1 MDDEFHVNPK
11 WGITRLGGRQ
21 WFEHQSD
28 IDEGLT
34 HVGGYTFE
42 ALDDIITRAY
52 GRKTAWDVWSV
63 PFPSKKKVE
72 ERLPLIKA
80 MLGNAVWANVR
91 DSKLHMVFIPG
102 TTTWG
107 EMFQLA
113 GVSIL
118 NEAKSSKRQSA
129 LLSRR
134 ALSHTTANLVIKEV
148 AADAYA
154 TKDFGSDTEMLL
166 DGTGLIRRSL
176 FETMVAEWHDR
187 VRDEYPMFRIDAM
200 AARFD
205 RALIVN
211 LRAGTPLGLIK
222 GNFAISDDDF
232 MDEHHPGAAIVVP
245 EGSYKPGMYM
255 PEGTNFVTAEV
266 QEWHPEVRTD
276 QQTMIDLRS
285 AFNDHFTTDIAVDFF
300 SKEKEKVISGD
311 ILGHVSDIVNANV
324 DAIRSGDG
332 EMRDITIKWNA
343 AEWVARGLDLRSS
356 ESMLRGVA
364 EAKARVILQ
373 EPEGRPSKFKLTVPC
388 SYYMQVVSTS
398 AARMWGYQ
406 SKVTTGTARVWWAM
420 KVIVISDDDF
430 VSHYVRFGGHDL
442 DDFFKV
448 FFRTI
453 NGVRSLLIVRS
464 PNELGGYGVFNY
476 HEGDKYPV
484 WKKANGDIIEFP
496 EIKGRLPKPLDQ
508 AHADGDTV
516 IYELDND
523 IADSYTHKQVTRE
536 EVWDKFVQAVGRKK
550 LAGMLVNA
558 TMFWALV
565 MEKPVP
571 VGYGTLEDYID
582 WPTQGDLTAEAALSL
597 EFLATLLIAT
607 AINSGRPVDEKFYV
621 DRKIGQ
627 SVEKLIDAGVIRKP
641 NLVSTG
647 PKAFLSVRF
656 RHVSEEVQ
664 KYLDFVK
671 LKANEATPPEG
682 LEELGA
688 LRLGTFGGFH
698 GGTGSR
704 ASDAGQIL
712 RNFRTAT
719 AIQWNLADQ
728 IEMALRQRA
737 LENNVD
743 REPKKVKLS
752 DATWKQLY
760 SDLVDALS
768 TNALGRPREE
778 HEVHNYVLSL
788 ALTSYTMRK
797 GYINTEGN
805 RQKGIGYCQYLNC
818 TMKATGAP
826 YVSKGIKYQVC
837 STHARQLR
845 MDPKRAAKLQ
855 RAWFTDQPV
864 TNPEVFPMYIA
875 ALERMGLCKP
885 LGTDQ
890 YPYDAW
896 NVECSNCHKT
906 HQFRKATQYQKFM
919 VLGLCKDCRK
929 LLGK

>member
-1 MDDEFHVNPK
+1 MDDEFYVNPR
-11 WGITRLGGRQ
+11 WGITRLGGREY
-21 WFEHQSD
+21 FD
-28 IDEGLT
+28 RNLDKGLT

-42 ALDDIITRAY
+42 ALDNIITQAY

-63 PFPSKKKVE
+63 PFPSKKHME

-91 DSKLHMVFIPG
+91 DNKLHMVFIPG

-118 NEAKSSKRQSA
+118 NEAKSSKRQAA

-134 ALSHTTANLVIKEV
+134 ALSHVTDNLVVKEV
-148 AADAYA
+148 AMDAYA
-154 TKDFGSDTEMLL
+154 TKDFGSDTEKLL
-166 DGTGLIRRSL
+166 DGTGLARRSRY
-176 FETMVAEWHDR
+176 ETMVAEWNER
-187 VRDEYPMFRIDAM
+187 VRDEYPQFRIDAM
-200 AARFD
+200 AARFE
-205 RALIVN
+205 RAIIVN
-211 LRAGTPLGLIK
+211 LRYLEERGMLK
-222 GNFAISDDDF
+222 GNFLIAEDDF
-232 MDEHHPGAAIVVP
+232 MDEYHPGADIVVP
-245 EGSYKPGMYM
+245 EGSFKTGVHMPPGTQML
-255 PEGTNFVTAEV
+255 TAEV

-276 QQTMIDLRS
+276 TQTMIDLRA
-285 AFNDHFTTDIAVDFF
+285 AFTDHFTTDIAVDFF
-300 SKEKEKVISGD
+300 AKEKQKVTSGE

-324 DAIRSGDG
+324 DAIRNGDG

-343 AEWVARGLDLRSS
+343 AEWVARGLDIRSS

-364 EAKARVILQ
+364 EAKSRVILQ
-373 EPEGRPSKFKLTVPC
+373 EPEEGNSKFKLTVPC

-398 AARMWGYQ
+398 AARMWGYK
-406 SKVTTGTARVWWAM
+406 SKVTTGTARVWWKM

-430 VSHYVRFGGHDL
+430 IGHYVRFGGHDL

-484 WKKANGDIIEFP
+484 WKKANGDTIEFP
-496 EIKGRLPKPLDQ
+496 VIKGKLPKPLDQ
-508 AHADGDTV
+508 AHTDGDTV
-516 IYELDND
+516 IYDLNNNVEG
-523 IADSYTHKQVTRE
+523 SYTHKQVTRE
-536 EVWDKFVQAVGRKK
+536 EVWDKFVQAAGRKK

-621 DRKIGQ
+621 DRNIGQ
-627 SVEKLIDAGVIRKP
+627 SVKKLIDAGVIREP

-664 KYLDFVK
+664 KFLDFAR

-682 LEELGA
+682 LEELGK

-698 GGTGSR
+698 GGASSR

-712 RNFRTAT
+712 RNFRAAQ
-719 AIQWNLADQ
+719 AIQWNLADK
-728 IEMALRQRA
+728 IEMALRA
-737 LENNVD
+737 KAKENNVKRKD
-743 REPKKVKLS
+743 KRVKLS
-752 DATWKQLY
+752 DTTWKQLY
-760 SDLVDALS
+760 SDLVTALS
-768 TNALGRPREE
+768 TTSLGRPREE

-805 RQKGIGYCQYLNC
+805 RQKGIGFCQYLNC
-818 TMKATGAP
+818 TMKSTGAP

-845 MDPKRAAKLQ
+845 MDPSRAAKLQ

-875 ALERMGLCKP
+875 SLERMGLCKP
-885 LGTDQ
+885 LGTQQDA
-890 YPYDAW
+890 YDAW
-896 NVECSNCHKT
+896 DVECSNCHKT
-906 HQFRKATQYQKFM
+906 HQFRKAVQYQKFM